1 MYKYLILFV
10 IFGLLIGC
18 NQSSLE
24 PKDEN
29 LQPENVSFNDEN
41 NSEDPVVREERLQVP
56 VNPGREQNIF
66 EDATPN
72 QWFGFRDRNEQAD
85 QQTEQ
90 PNQRQQEQQNQESS
104 EQNKQTPSFDGEAL
118 DDFRQK
124 VIELTNEARSENGA
138 KALS

>member
-66 EDATPN
+66 EDATP
-72 QWFGFRDRNEQAD
+72 
-85 QQTEQ
+85 
-90 PNQRQQEQQNQESS
+90 
-104 EQNKQTPSFDGEAL
+104 
-118 DDFRQK
+118 
-124 VIELTNEARSENGA
+124 
-138 KALS
+138 